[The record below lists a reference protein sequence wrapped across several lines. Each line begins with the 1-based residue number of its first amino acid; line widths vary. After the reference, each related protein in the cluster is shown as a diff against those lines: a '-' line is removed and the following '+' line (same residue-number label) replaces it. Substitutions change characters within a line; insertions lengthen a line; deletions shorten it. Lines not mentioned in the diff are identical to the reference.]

1 MSSIDC
7 RNVRQE
13 IEEVGQHDLLSAT
26 ARNHVRS
33 CEACAAF
40 DNNERQLRIMV
51 ASLGGVEAPA
61 DFDFKLRAR
70 LAANAPAGRNVTFI
84 NRFAV
89 RSAAFASLLLLLGV
103 VLVLVNNRSQIN
115 PVAVSTTPSVPS
127 GTVAKTNSPVTTASA
142 VISEPA
148 PVLLPAAGQTTVV
161 SSRRS
166 RNNPMPQF
174 VASSGKTKSTDLSAS
189 PARVLRPETNLGS
202 AVFPLGTSYDSLKVS
217 VDDGR
222 GISRTISLPRV
233 SFGSS
238 RALAQNP
245 TPIMAS
251 ARDSW

>member
-13 IEEVGQHDLLSAT
+13 IEEVGQHDLLGAA

-40 DNNERQLRIMV
+40 DNNEQKLRGLV

-70 LAANAPAGRNVTFI
+70 LAANRNVTFI

-127 GTVAKTNSPVTTASA
+127 GTVAKTNSPVTPASA